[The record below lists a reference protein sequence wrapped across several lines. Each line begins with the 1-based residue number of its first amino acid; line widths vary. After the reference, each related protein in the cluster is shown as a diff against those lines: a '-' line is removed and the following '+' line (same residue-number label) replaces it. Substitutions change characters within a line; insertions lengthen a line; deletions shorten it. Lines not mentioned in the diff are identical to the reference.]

1 MTTSDYDPESQA
13 ERRRVLVNDARVRA
27 TTMHQHAVAEAS
39 IETGRFTQVTVAH
52 VVGSEPAVRY
62 PAASSS
68 WQIQLPDEPPTGYR
82 IDAMSEFESSMAP
95 PVEATDDPA
104 NAPSGGS
111 GSAPSGGQVSE
122 RAGSSPFPTDQHE
135 NQ

>member
-1 MTTSDYDPESQA
+1 MTPGPEDEVSQA
-13 ERRRVLVNDARVRA
+13 EKARVIREQASSILDHARA
-27 TTMHQHAVAEAS
+27 AANDLGG
-39 IETGRFTQVTVAH
+39 GRFAGVNPTTVIGA
-52 VVGSEPAVRY
+52 EPAVRY

-122 RAGSSPFPTDQHE
+122 RAGSSPFPTDQDE